1 MEEMMMVRGPGR
13 GVFTWLAEA
22 FGDAWIE
29 RPFKNAGVLLVDAER
44 GVGPET
50 SVDVR
55 ALRGAVDRVV
65 AVVHAADQV
74 AIHSLEQ
81 TCLDLEKL
89 VLRHGYRN
97 VPVLVLPRLV
107 PGHALATRSPD
118 LVSRGVRG
126 ALRVLA
132 A

>member
-29 RPFKNAGVLLVDAER
+29 RPFVSAGVLLVDAER
-44 GVGPET
+44 GVGPDT
-50 SVDVR
+50 TVDVR
-55 ALRGAVDRVV
+55 TLRGAADRIV
-65 AVVHAADQV
+65 AVVHGADQV

-81 TCLDLEKL
+81 TCLDLENL
-89 VLRHGYRN
+89 VERHGYRA
-97 VPVLVLPRLV
+97 VPVLVLPKLV
-107 PGHALATRSPD
+107 PGHALATRSPE